1 MADFTI
7 FYSWQSDA
15 PEEINWKLIE
25 KALREAV
32 EKIKAKNELPD
43 VPIVDLGMER
53 VPGSPEIATIM
64 FRKISRSAI
73 FVGDVSLV
81 GQMKGDTTKQIP
93 NGNVS
98 VEMGYAAAQLGWE
111 RIICVL
117 NETFGEAKDQPVD
130 TRNRRFPINYKL
142 PPTRENEAE
151 VYKGLVNDLHR
162 AINAVYVYDL
172 ESAKEAVRLLDVNC
186 MSLLAIHAVGEFF
199 SAPDLKA
206 TTFGGPLDTAKFNAA
221 VTRSLD
227 LGVDLDRCIPGTR
240 QVRVPLDLQ
249 GQESVGAPRPPAKA
263 RRGEIDSST
272 RAALPPRLNAARL
285 RGAESR
291 AVRKR

>member
-15 PEEINWKLIE
+15 PEEINWKFIE
-25 KALREAV
+25 RALREAV
-32 EKIKAKNELPD
+32 EKIKAKNALPD

-64 FRKISRSAI
+64 FRKIGRSAI

-93 NGNVS
+93 NANVS

-151 VYKGLVNDLHR
+151 VYKGLVNDLRR

-199 SAPDLKA
+199 SAPDPRA
-206 TTFGGPLDTAKFNAA
+206 TTFGGPLDTAKFNSA

-227 LGVDLDRCIPGTR
+227 LGLIWTDVSPKHGKYAYHWTYKGKKVLELLGH
-240 QVRVPLDLQ
+240 
-249 GQESVGAPRPPAKA
+249 RPKPA
-263 RRGEIDSST
+263 
-272 RAALPPRLNAARL
+272 AA
-285 RGAESR
+285 
-291 AVRKR
+291 K